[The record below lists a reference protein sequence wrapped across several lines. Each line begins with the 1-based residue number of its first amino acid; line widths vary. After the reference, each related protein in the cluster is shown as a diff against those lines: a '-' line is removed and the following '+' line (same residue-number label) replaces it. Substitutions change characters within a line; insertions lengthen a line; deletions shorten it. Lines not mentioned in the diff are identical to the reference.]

1 MEYEWDE
8 NKCEA
13 NLDKHGVD
21 FEAVREF
28 DWQTAQVFED
38 LRYDYGERR
47 FWALGLIDDR
57 LHVVVFTRRENAVRV
72 INLRKANSR
81 EVKHYG

>member
-21 FEAVREF
+21 FEAVRGF

-57 LHVVVFTRRENAVRV
+57 LHVVVFTRRESAVRI